1 MTEEQTSPTP
11 TWWSKNQGYV
21 VLALILT
28 VVFTV
33 FYVAHVKSTHI
44 GKTQWRDYLPIS
56 NRGRRDAYL
65 KAYVYTEGRKTEQK
79 MTNLQ
84 QTSMKK

>member
-11 TWWSKNQGYV
+11 TWWSKNHGYV

-28 VVFTV
+28 VFFTV

-44 GKTQWRDYLPIS
+44 GKTQWRDYLPLS
-56 NRGRRDAYL
+56 NRGRRDAL
-65 KAYVYTEGRKTEQK
+65 
-79 MTNLQ
+79 MTR
-84 QTSMKK
+84 SHRG